1 MRIRPIDSCPPLL
14 PFTPTDDPNW
24 PMASKRCCYCAN
36 WMRENDFI
44 RSSGH
49 VAYQSPGDDP
59 IALVLAPTLFGDCC
73 SHCGFIL

>member
-1 MRIRPIDSCPPLL
+1 MRIRPIDSYPPLL

-49 VAYQSPGDDP
+49 VAYQCLSAVHSLL
-59 IALVLAPTLFGDCC
+59 ITVHVVLRILVR
-73 SHCGFIL
+73 HC